1 MDAPTATSD
10 TPRAARPALA
20 PSLETA
26 LRVLLAPLAELGALG
41 RLLLEAVR
49 QGLRPPYRWRLL
61 VRHIEFI
68 GVGSLFLVGLTGF
81 FVGAVLGL
89 QLVDGFRQ
97 FRAEN
102 QTGAVVALA
111 LTRELAPV
119 FTALMVTSRAGSAIA
134 TELGSMKVTQQVD
147 ALLMMAVEPVQ
158 YLVSPRLLAAAVS
171 LPVLTMLFTLVA
183 MLGAYGVAVG
193 LMGIDP
199 GIFLARARWLV
210 DPPDV
215 AQGLLKALVFGV
227 ALTLVACRQGLDARG
242 GAAGVGRATNR
253 AVVHAAVLILAL
265 DYVLTSLVLGAGAPF

>member
-1 MDAPTATSD
+1 M
-10 TPRAARPALA
+10 
-20 PSLETA
+20 
-26 LRVLLAPLAELGALG
+26 LLAPLVELGALG
-41 RLLLEAVR
+41 RLLWDALRLGV
-49 QGLRPPYRWRLL
+49 RPPYRWRLL
-61 VRHIEFI
+61 VQHLEFV
-68 GVGSLFLVGLTGF
+68 GVGSVFLVGLTGF

-158 YLVSPRLLAAAVS
+158 YLVSPRLLAGAIA

-183 MLGAYGVAVG
+183 MTGAYGVAVG

-199 GIFLARARWLV
+199 GIFLERARWLV

-215 AQGLLKALVFGV
+215 VQGLLKAGVFGV
-227 ALTLVACRQGLDARG
+227 ALVLIACRQGLDASG

-253 AVVHAAVLILAL
+253 AVVHAAVAILAL
-265 DYVLTSLVLGAGAPF
+265 DYVLTSIVLGTGSPF

>member
-1 MDAPTATSD
+1 M
-10 TPRAARPALA
+10 
-20 PSLETA
+20 
-26 LRVLLAPLAELGALG
+26 LLAPFAELGALG
-41 RLLLEAVR
+41 RLLLTSIQ
-49 QGLRPPYRWRLL
+49 QGLRPPYRPRLL
-61 VRHIEFI
+61 VQHLEFI
-68 GVGSLFLVGLTGF
+68 GVGSVFLVGLTGF

-97 FRAEN
+97 FRSEN

-147 ALLMMAVEPVQ
+147 ALLMMAVDPVQ
-158 YLVSPRLLAAAVS
+158 YLVSPRLLAAALA
-171 LPVLTMLFTLVA
+171 LPVLTMIFTLVA
-183 MLGAYGVAVG
+183 MAGAYGVSVG

-215 AQGLLKALVFGV
+215 AQGLLKAFVFGV
-227 ALTLVACRQGLDARG
+227 ALTLVACRQGLSASG

-253 AVVHAAVLILAL
+253 AVVHAAVLVLAL